1 MSNLGKAL
9 GGKVVTYGKYS
20 ATQGGD
26 PIGYQKGESI
36 QDYHDLANAMS
47 MGKNS
52 NYPVGLSP
60 CFVAGIN
67 GDWDEDGFCPISKI
81 DRDKCT
87 CEDEFKAPITE
98 TNS

>member
-1 MSNLGKAL
+1 MSGLGKAL
-9 GGKVVTYGKYS
+9 GDKAVTYGKYS
-20 ATQGGD
+20 ATHSGNV
-26 PIGYQKGESI
+26 IGYQKGETI

-67 GDWDEDGFCPISKI
+67 GDWDDDGFCPISKI
-81 DRDKCT
+81 DRSECACD
-87 CEDEFKAPITE
+87 EEFKAPVAS
-98 TNS
+98 TNN